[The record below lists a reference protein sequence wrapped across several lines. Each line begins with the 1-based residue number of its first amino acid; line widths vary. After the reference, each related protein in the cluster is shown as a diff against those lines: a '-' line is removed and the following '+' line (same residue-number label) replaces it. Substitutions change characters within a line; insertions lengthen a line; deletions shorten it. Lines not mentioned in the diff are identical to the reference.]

1 MKGKRGMIVLG
12 IMIVPSCSYFEI
24 TIVPYTLQENY
35 IKVPTLYLGT
45 NTIFCNSEC

>member
-24 TIVPYTLQENY
+24 TI
-35 IKVPTLYLGT
+35 
-45 NTIFCNSEC
+45 